1 MNNIRIGIRL
11 VAAFGFMGMLVIFMV
26 LIGITKT
33 SSLGDANSE
42 IAGGLYSKASASALL
57 GFYTQDMSR
66 LARIAV
72 LQQDDP
78 AQVEKTIASYQSQRN
93 KANSLIQRLDKEVAS
108 ASGRQLFTQLQS
120 HAALYQPFMDKV
132 VALAQQGKKEQAEK
146 LLSDSGDT
154 IQNEYMA
161 SLQALKQHQET
172 RMKVA
177 EQTSHEDRT
186 DALRLLTGAGAIAL
200 VLAGLSAWLITR
212 SIIRPINMALVAAQ
226 RVARGDLS
234 EPVLVTHNDETGKL
248 LSAIRDMQDA
258 LVQTVSLVRS
268 NAESVASASNQI
280 AQGNADLSQ
289 RTEEQASALEQ
300 TAATMTELGMTV
312 KNNASNAQQA
322 SQLATNVRNVAH
334 KGNEATEAITG
345 TMRTIKDSSGKIA
358 EITTVIDSIA
368 FQTNILALNA
378 AVEAARAG
386 EHGKGFAVVAS
397 EVRTLAQRSSTAA
410 GEIRQL
416 IEANA
421 RSVGQGDE
429 LVANASATM
438 QSIVTAV
445 GHLSDT
451 VEEITSASAEQ
462 ARGVEQVGIAVTEMD
477 STTQQNAA
485 LVEESASAA
494 NSLREQAK
502 QLLQAVSVFRLNY
515 DQKRVHVPQTS
526 KTPTLPK
533 SNQPLTDEGWTH
545 F

>member
-33 SSLGDANSE
+33 RSLADANSE
-42 IAGGLYSKASASALL
+42 IAGGLYAKASESAMLS
-57 GFYTQDMSR
+57 FYAQDMSR

-72 LQQDDP
+72 LQPDP
-78 AQVEKTIASYQSQRN
+78 AKTEKALNSYQQVRSQ
-93 KANSLIQRLDKEVAS
+93 ADSLMQVLDKEVAS
-108 ASGRQLFTQLQS
+108 VTGRQLFSNIQS
-120 HAALYQPFMDKV
+120 HAALFLPLMDKV
-132 VALAQQGKKEQAEK
+132 VALAQQGKKEEADQLLQA
-146 LLSDSGDT
+146 SGDN
-154 IQNEYMA
+154 IQTGYIA
-161 SLQALKQHQET
+161 SLQALKDHQEA
-172 RMKVA
+172 RMQVA
-177 EQTSHEDRT
+177 EQTSHSDRT
-186 DALRLLTGAGAIAL
+186 NALRLLAGAGAVAL
-200 VLAGLSAWLITR
+200 FLAGLSAWLITR
-212 SIIRPINMALVAAQ
+212 SITRPLNQALIAAQ
-226 RVARGDLS
+226 RVAKGDLS
-234 EPVLVTHNDETGKL
+234 EPVQVTHTDETGKL
-248 LSAIRDMQDA
+248 LVAIREMQEA

-268 NAESVASASNQI
+268 NAESVASASSQI

-300 TAATMTELGMTV
+300 TAATMTQLGMTV

-322 SQLATNVRNVAH
+322 SQLAVNVRNVANE
-334 KGNEATEAITG
+334 GNDATAAITS

-358 EITTVIDSIA
+358 DITAVIDSIA

-416 IEANA
+416 IDANA

-429 LVANASATM
+429 LVAHATATM
-438 QSIVTAV
+438 QSIVAAV

-477 STTQQNAA
+477 SATQQNAA

-494 NSLREQAK
+494 NSLREQAR
-502 QLLQAVSVFRLNY
+502 QLLQAVSVFRFNNTT
-515 DQKRVHVPQTS
+515 QQVHSV
-526 KTPTLPK
+526 PTLKNPSRVK
-533 SNQPLTDEGWTH
+533 PAQPLTHEGWTH